1 MEETADFDESADNNV
16 DTLNDD
22 NLEDGNENR
31 NGDNVHDKDSDNDVG
46 GECHQRSSYIPPI
59 PFVPRIIHRYINGI

>member
-22 NLEDGNENR
+22 NLDDGNENR
-31 NGDNVHDKDSDNDVG
+31 NGDNVH
-46 GECHQRSSYIPPI
+46 
-59 PFVPRIIHRYINGI
+59 